1 VSGLLEHGLFD
12 CVWSICQGRVEGSVT
27 ILHTLF
33 VSGSPSYLHIWV
45 ACFGGPETARCR
57 ALLGLLEGDLLKLP
71 ASSNCAGDILFL
83 SKNNAQA
90 LACNYASVHYCHWYA
105 SSARSCCVHRQWTI
119 RMIATNAAISS
130 ECNSVVV
137 LS

>member
-1 VSGLLEHGLFD
+1 MSGLLEHGLFD

-33 VSGSPSYLHIWV
+33 VSRSPSYLHILV

-71 ASSNCAGDILFL
+71 ASSNCAGDVLFL

-90 LACNYASVHYCHWYA
+90 QAHTATMLLCITATGMRPLLA
-105 SSARSCCVHRQWTI
+105 
-119 RMIATNAAISS
+119 AAVFTDSGPL
-130 ECNSVVV
+130 E
-137 LS
+137 